1 MIKKNF
7 LLLSLNSFVYLSF
20 FIGYFLQENSAG
32 GGAIDFN
39 HITNNILLFK
49 QNNFLEIDWLKYEST
64 SLPIYYLIIKIL
76 NISNFFIIGLFNM
89 FISLSSVLIFFKIL
103 SNISRKYF
111 LNTDSVVLFSISS
124 LLLLSPYFRTSTFWM
139 LEENIGYLFMLL
151 SILFW
156 TRKKTYLNI
165 FFCIIFSS
173 LAFYSRQSYAFICI
187 IIFISI
193 IDFKKI
199 FSYKNYFIS
208 FIFFLTLFPSMYFF
222 FEWEGLIP
230 PIAATDRS
238 ISFRSV
244 NLLIIFSIS
253 LFYLIPFFVTE
264 DLSLIKDFFKKN
276 KKILVLIFLFFILFF
291 FNKIQLD
298 DVYYKFKLGGGI
310 VYKLV
315 FHLNFLFED
324 FFLKKVVFLILSYFG
339 LILIIYFSSKTL
351 ELTLFFLVFTL
362 IFSNANIIFQEYFDP
377 MIFFLVIIFH
387 KMSNL
392 KSNFI
397 NLYLILFCYNLTLLI
412 SNFLYY
418 NILLSL

>member
-124 LLLLSPYFRTSTFWM
+124 LLLLSPYFRTSTFWI

-151 SILFW
+151 SIFFW
-156 TRKKTYLNI
+156 TKQKTYLNI
-165 FFCIIFSS
+165 FFCIIFSC

-187 IIFISI
+187 IIFFSLIN
-193 IDFKKI
+193 FKEI
-199 FSYKNYFIS
+199 LSYKNFIIS
-208 FIFFLTLFPSMYFF
+208 LIFLLSLFPSLYFF
-222 FEWEGLIP
+222 IEWGGLVP
-230 PIAATDRS
+230 PAAIIVRP
-238 ISFRSV
+238 IEFQFI
-244 NLLIIFSIS
+244 NLPIIFSIC
-253 LFYLIPFFVTE
+253 LFYLLPF
-264 DLSLIKDFFKKN
+264 LIVEN
-276 KKILVLIFLFFILFF
+276 KKKIWNFIFENKYIILTSLFF
-291 FNKIQLD
+291 FYLIFFD
-298 DVYYKFKLGGGI
+298 EFGTEEVYYKFKLGGGLI
-310 VYKLV
+310 YKIN
-315 FHLNFLFED
+315 FHLNLLIKSLFVQKI
-324 FFLKKVVFLILSYFG
+324 FFIFISWVGLLSISYYFLKSFNLKI
-339 LILIIYFSSKTL
+339 
-351 ELTLFFLVFTL
+351 FFLVFII
-362 IFSNANIIFQEYFDP
+362 IFSNANIVFQEYFDP
-377 MIFFLVIIFH
+377 MITILMIIFY
-387 KMSNL
+387 KA
-392 KSNFI
+392 KDPKCNFT
-397 NLYLILFCYNLTLLI
+397 NLYFVLFAYKSILLI
-412 SNFLYY
+412 SSLMYY
-418 NILLSL
+418 YKFI